1 MEITVNALIGLLAQQ
16 AIWKYELKFV
26 GFSNKYTA
34 IVQSITPQLTKDG
47 KVLLEIYAKEPKEV
61 IKVENGMIV
70 CDTEE
75 TEE

>member
-16 AIWKYELKFV
+16 AIWKYELKFI

-34 IVQSITPQLTKDG
+34 IVQSITPRLTADG

-61 IKVENGMIV
+61 IKVENGMTV
-70 CDTEE
+70 CDIEE
-75 TEE
+75 I